1 MTSSISTE
9 NPERTL
15 PDEERRPTVSVVTP
29 SFNQRPFLE
38 TAIQSVLSQDYPH
51 LEYLVIDGGSTDGS
65 VDVIRKHANRIAY
78 WVSEPDAGQAA
89 AINKGLTRAKGEIVA
104 WLNSDDV
111 YLPGTVSEAVR
122 ALQGRPDVGMVFG
135 DGLMVDADL
144 KLLDRHY
151 YRPLGLLDLLCFEV
165 LLQPTVFMRRGVL
178 EEIGLL
184 SDRYHL
190 ILDHEL
196 WVRIAS
202 RYPMMHVRSFWA
214 LERTHPSAK
223 TIAQASAFVEE
234 AKRLVAWAGA
244 SPDLRDLV
252 ARERLRIDAGL
263 NVFAA
268 RRLID
273 AREYRAAVG
282 HIVRAST
289 QHPRTVLKYWYK
301 AVQAILSTIGLAPV
315 FEWYRRTRRRIQ
327 YQGQTVIPGDMG
339 NSPQ

>member
-1 MTSSISTE
+1 MRVTMPTDPEGMPLVSI
-9 NPERTL
+9 
-15 PDEERRPTVSVVTP
+15 VTP

-38 TAIQSVLSQDYPH
+38 TAIQSVLSQDYPRI
-51 LEYLVIDGGSTDGS
+51 EYLVIDGGSTDGS
-65 VDVIRKHANRIAY
+65 VEVIRRYEGRLAY
-78 WVSEPDAGQAA
+78 WVSERDRGQAD
-89 AINKGLTRAKGEIVA
+89 AINKGLRRARGEVVA

-111 YLPGTVSEAVR
+111 YLAGAVAEAVR
-122 ALQGRPDVGMVFG
+122 ALQERPDIGMVFG

-144 KLLDRHY
+144 SLLDRHY
-151 YRPLGLLDLLCFEV
+151 YRPLSVLDLLCFEV
-165 LLQPTVFMRRGVL
+165 LLQPTVFIRRGVL

-184 SDRYHL
+184 SDQYNL

-202 RYPMMHVRSFWA
+202 RYPVMHVRSFWA

-234 AKRLVAWAGA
+234 AKRLVAWAGG

-282 HIVRAST
+282 HIFRAST
-289 QHPRTVLKYWYK
+289 QHPLTVLKYWYK
-301 AVQAILSTIGLAPV
+301 AVQAILSAIGLAPV

-327 YQGQTVIPGDMG
+327 YQGQSVNPGDTG
-339 NSPQ
+339 RVHG